1 MVVVSHDILSPTL
14 STLPSIKTPD
24 PQLTECS
31 GCLAETEVIPEITES
46 YLGAPDAA
54 AEGDK

>member
-31 GCLAETEVIPEITES
+31 GCLAETEVIPES

-54 AEGDK
+54 PEGDK